1 MKSTLSEDKFSQ
13 SSSDLDNR
21 KIVTPNVRNKEGSTV
36 YQAKILKL
44 FWDQEEA
51 IAVIFSDLTQQETI
65 LALRVADANKD
76 KVIATVSH
84 ELRTPINA
92 IIGFT
97 KILESLINNPQMQ
110 FYLSATRYSAWLAT
124 HPSELYPR
132 FIPNSRKL
140 H

>member
-110 FYLSATRYSAWLAT
+110 FYLSATRYSA
-124 HPSELYPR
+124 
-132 FIPNSRKL
+132 
-140 H
+140 